1 MHRFY
6 LDSSAVKNNA
16 VYFPRDTSLQIKRV
30 LRLRKGDEVVVF
42 SEDGVDY
49 RVLLEV
55 VDTKASIGSVIST
68 INSLEE
74 PEIFITLYQA
84 LLRPERYEYALQK
97 GVEVG
102 ISKFVPFTCER
113 TEFSD
118 PGDSKIIRWKRIIK
132 EASEQSGRSFIPQLS
147 RTVDF
152 SDLIMNLGPVAL
164 IPWEDEK
171 KESIRDILS
180 NLHENQSMKGSSVD
194 IVIGPAGGFTSQEVL
209 NAVEHGA
216 ISVSLGGRILR
227 AETAGIVA
235 AVAVLYEFDHM

>member
-1 MHRFY
+1 M
-6 LDSSAVKNNA
+6 
-16 VYFPRDTSLQIKRV
+16 
-30 LRLRKGDEVVVF
+30 
-42 SEDGVDY
+42 
-49 RVLLEV
+49 
-55 VDTKASIGSVIST
+55 
-68 INSLEE
+68 
-74 PEIFITLYQA
+74 
-84 LLRPERYEYALQK
+84 QK

-118 PGDSKIIRWKRIIK
+118 PGDSKIIRWERIIK
-132 EASEQSGRSFIPQLS
+132 EASEQSGRSFIPRLS

>member
-16 VYFPRDTSLQIKRV
+16 VYFPSDTSLQIKRV

-118 PGDSKIIRWKRIIK
+118 PGDSKIIRWERIIK
-132 EASEQSGRSFIPQLS
+132 EASEQSGRSFIPRLS

-194 IVIGPAGGFTSQEVL
+194 IVIGPVGGFTSQEVL